1 MKLPK
6 TEQLTQTERIVGALL
21 AVVLAAIAF
30 VVLYRPPTKSIT
42 ETSGAGGKTHVI
54 QESQDSTNPFVALF
68 LGGLVVFVFSLN
80 GLRLSKIS
88 AAGVSAESPDA
99 GKAAQEFYE
108 TEVEDRAEEE
118 VTVPN
123 KDSPEPVD
131 PPIRY
136 VEQDDK
142 RYAVYSLE
150 AVPASVMGD
159 ALSNWPEGTKP
170 AVMGS
175 FEFASRRTGRGNHP
189 WTVKFKG
196 NRAVTVSYGGYGK
209 KTATVGPAP

>member
-6 TEQLTQTERIVGALL
+6 TDELTQTQRIGG
-21 AVVLAAIAF
+21 AVVAAVLVALAF
-30 VVLYRPPTKSIT
+30 VVLYCPPTKSIT
-42 ETSGAGGKTHVI
+42 ETSGAGGVTHLV
-54 QESQDSTNPFVALF
+54 QEAQDSTTPFLALF

-80 GLRLSKIS
+80 GLRFSKIS

-99 GKAAQEFYE
+99 GEAAQEFYE
-108 TEVEDRAEEE
+108 TPEEDRAEEE
-118 VTVPN
+118 VTVQD

-131 PPIRY
+131 APIRY
-136 VEQDDK
+136 VEHADG

-170 AVMGS
+170 RDLGS
-175 FEFASRRTGRGNHP
+175 FEFASRKTGKGNHP

-209 KTATVGPAP
+209 TAATVAPAK